1 MLFVAICAVLGN
13 GRLDPHA
20 PLGNGRLD
28 PHAPLGVCSPGGL
41 LPWGSAPLGSGLP
54 SCKRHRSALVLN
66 HNQALAGSK
75 WETGDLTLYFLY
87 FEQRNATAA
96 QNLHASIV
104 QSAESLPLMPYLF
117 RLGRVTGTRE
127 HVVHPNYIVVF
138 QVGNDAID
146 ILRVLH
152 SRQQYP

>member
-1 MLFVAICAVLGN
+1 MQTVRWSDEATT
-13 GRLDPHA
+13 D
-20 PLGNGRLD
+20 
-28 PHAPLGVCSPGGL
+28 
-41 LPWGSAPLGSGLP
+41 
-54 SCKRHRSALVLN
+54 LV
-66 HNQALAGSK
+66 
-75 WETGDLTLYFLY
+75 EIIDYI
-87 FEQRNATAA
+87 EQRNAAAA

-127 HVVHPNYIVVF
+127 NVVHPNYIVVY